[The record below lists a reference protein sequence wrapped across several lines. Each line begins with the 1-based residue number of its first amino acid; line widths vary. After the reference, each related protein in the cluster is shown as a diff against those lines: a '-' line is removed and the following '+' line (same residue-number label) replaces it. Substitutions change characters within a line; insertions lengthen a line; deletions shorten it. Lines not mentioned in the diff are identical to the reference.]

1 MRFADRSRRTTP
13 QPIYI
18 LKHGRIAKVWSCLF
32 GNLAGCPLAPRIADG
47 RGLLWPHY
55 GASAGPTATH
65 AATNDRVTRI
75 GSVYDANMTGT
86 EAKQLSRWTME
97 YGLKPCAIASCFVV
111 VALLWT
117 FPLQHIIAYPF
128 VFLFF
133 AAIMG
138 SAWFGGFIAGF
149 VAVVMS
155 SLLIDYFFV
164 PPLFSISVA
173 KDSQSFF
180 AAFIV
185 CAIAITVVSS
195 ARKRAENAIRIA
207 RDQLEA
213 KVLERTAELQ
223 RSNLEIRESERQL
236 RMLTEA
242 IPQQIWRTGAAGC
255 IEYCNQHL
263 CDYLGRRVETLQG
276 EEFFNV
282 IHPEDRPLFRQGWQA
297 ALASAGMFEIEARV
311 RGADGIYRWF
321 LVRSIPQRS
330 EDGEIARWYGIHIDI
345 EQQHS
350 AQQSLVQAQ
359 DDLTR
364 LLRTLSM
371 AEMAASIAHELNQPL
386 TAVVTHAYACREW
399 LQSEP
404 ANLEKASATAE
415 KIVQESTR
423 ASVVVSRVRA
433 LFRKEAQV
441 RELASINR
449 LIRELARL
457 LRDEAIRRDV
467 SIRLELTDDLPQLEM
482 DPVQIQQVLLNLAIN
497 GMDAMTRVAAPRELI
512 IRSKK
517 HGDGEILVVVEDHG
531 SGIAPAIASR
541 MFEPFFSTKPDGTGM
556 GLAICR
562 SIIEAHD
569 GRLWAEDSKQ
579 GGAILQFT
587 VRAQS

>member
-1 MRFADRSRRTTP
+1 
-13 QPIYI
+13 
-18 LKHGRIAKVWSCLF
+18 
-32 GNLAGCPLAPRIADG
+32 
-47 RGLLWPHY
+47 
-55 GASAGPTATH
+55 
-65 AATNDRVTRI
+65 
-75 GSVYDANMTGT
+75 MTGA
-86 EAKQLSRWTME
+86 EANRLSRWAME
-97 YGLKPCAIASCFVV
+97 YGLKPCAIAGCFVV

-117 FPLQHIIAYPF
+117 FPLQHLIAYPF

-133 AAIMG
+133 GAVMG

-149 VAVVMS
+149 VAVLMS

-213 KVLERTAELQ
+213 KVQARTAELQ

-236 RMLTEA
+236 RTLTEA
-242 IPQQIWRTGAAGC
+242 IPQQIWRTDAAGC

-263 CDYLGRRVETLQG
+263 CDYLGLRTEVLRG
-276 EEFFNV
+276 EEFFTI
-282 IHPEDRPLFRQGWQA
+282 IHPEDKALFRQGWQA
-297 ALASAGMFEIEARV
+297 ALANAGMFEIEVRV

-330 EDGEIARWYGIHIDI
+330 EDGRIARWYGIHIDI

-404 ANLEKASATAE
+404 ANVEKASATAE

-441 RELASINR
+441 RELTSLNQ

-467 SIRLELTDDLPQLEM
+467 SIRLELADDLPQLEM

-497 GMDAMTRVAAPRELI
+497 GMDAMTRVAAPRELV
-512 IRSKK
+512 IRSEK
-517 HGDGEILVVVEDHG
+517 HGEGEILVAVEDHG
-531 SGIAPAIASR
+531 SGIAPAIAAR
-541 MFEPFFSTKPDGTGM
+541 MFEPFFSTKPHGTGM

-569 GRLWAEDSKQ
+569 GLLWAEDSAQ